1 MQKPLL
7 DNNDDEV
14 KIRKQPTIYTY
25 IIPLLFTF
33 AFLLYQGVRL
43 AKRIEINITIHKD
56 REYDGA
62 PSLLRQTPIAN
73 YKIPTC
79 AQDVFI
85 SLHSKAYSSIRDED
99 ECRGMLIRDD
109 IILTTA
115 ECSKRN
121 YTFDWH
127 ADTPQIILEAYP
139 HDELNNKVN
148 IENSPL
154 GFLKVDAP
162 PHYYYINRT
171 APRNRMFLSVQS
183 KGRNGAK
190 TIAMRCKDDKPIAH
204 NFPTPDG
211 NMIPLR
217 QLIDI
222 LLPDDIL
229 WEHRDIDTAPTL
241 TYKNEVW
248 WSKAITL
255 EDEEEIIKQLI
266 EEHTGP
272 IGSVSIPYAHSWE
285 RWTKQAMGIMEA
297 VDPRGHRLGG
307 SSVSGGCM
315 HDYYKLYIKQEPF
328 SGAHYFDW
336 FDFGEGNTILQDD
349 EKCNKETFNSHKVH
363 YFTDEQRAF
372 HKVYMSKSEDGKK
385 TILRYENN
393 DELVPASEGE
403 GASSGH
409 LYMWDLDENF
419 YVVDSRWNEEK
430 FGVAKHTGLMA
441 GQPALSAGEVYMNEN
456 GELWGIK

>member
-1 MQKPLL
+1 MSLIRRRSSPINGENGQQSSPSDNMLKPLL
-7 DNNDDEV
+7 ADNDDEV
-14 KIRKQPTIYTY
+14 KIRKQPIYTY

-56 REYDGA
+56 REGGA
-62 PSLLRQTPIAN
+62 PSLLRLPHTP
-73 YKIPTC
+73 YKIPSC
-79 AQDVFI
+79 AQEVFI
-85 SLHSKAYSSIRDED
+85 TLYPKAYSNIRDED

-109 IILTTA
+109 IILTTV

-139 HDELNNKVN
+139 HDELNDKVN
-148 IENSPL
+148 IANSPL

-162 PHYYYINRT
+162 PHYYYIDRS
-171 APRNRMFLSVQS
+171 APRNRIFLSVQS
-183 KGRNGAK
+183 KGRNDAK
-190 TIAMRCKDDKPIAH
+190 TIAMRCNKDDKPIAH
-204 NFPTPDG
+204 NFPTTDG

-222 LLPDDIL
+222 LPDDIL

-255 EDEEEIIKQLI
+255 EDEETIIKELI
-266 EEHTGP
+266 QEHTGP

-297 VDPRGHRLGG
+297 GKFALLFYDMNSCASIKSRR
-307 SSVSGGCM
+307 
-315 HDYYKLYIKQEPF
+315 HDCFI
-328 SGAHYFDW
+328 
-336 FDFGEGNTILQDD
+336 
-349 EKCNKETFNSHKVH
+349 
-363 YFTDEQRAF
+363 
-372 HKVYMSKSEDGKK
+372 
-385 TILRYENN
+385 
-393 DELVPASEGE
+393 
-403 GASSGH
+403 
-409 LYMWDLDENF
+409 
-419 YVVDSRWNEEK
+419 
-430 FGVAKHTGLMA
+430 
-441 GQPALSAGEVYMNEN
+441 
-456 GELWGIK
+456 

>member
-1 MQKPLL
+1 MSLIRRRSSPINGENGQQSPSANMHEPLL
-7 DNNDDEV
+7 ADNDDEVEV

-56 REYDGA
+56 RHGT
-62 PSLLRQTPIAN
+62 PSLLRQTHSS
-73 YKIPTC
+73 YKIPSC
-79 AQDVFI
+79 AKEVFI
-85 SLHSKAYSSIRDED
+85 TLYTKSYSNIKDED
-99 ECRGMLIRDD
+99 SCKGMLIRDD

-121 YTFDWH
+121 HTFDWH

-139 HDELNNKVN
+139 NDELNDKVN
-148 IENSPL
+148 IAYSPL

-204 NFPTPDG
+204 NFPTADG

-217 QLIDI
+217 QLNI
-222 LLPDDIL
+222 LPDDIL

-272 IGSVSIPYAHSWE
+272 TGSVSIPYAHSWE

-297 VDPRGHRLGG
+297 
-307 SSVSGGCM
+307 
-315 HDYYKLYIKQEPF
+315 
-328 SGAHYFDW
+328 
-336 FDFGEGNTILQDD
+336 
-349 EKCNKETFNSHKVH
+349 
-363 YFTDEQRAF
+363 
-372 HKVYMSKSEDGKK
+372 GK
-385 TILRYENN
+385 
-393 DELVPASEGE
+393 
-403 GASSGH
+403 
-409 LYMWDLDENF
+409 
-419 YVVDSRWNEEK
+419 
-430 FGVAKHTGLMA
+430 
-441 GQPALSAGEVYMNEN
+441 
-456 GELWGIK
+456 